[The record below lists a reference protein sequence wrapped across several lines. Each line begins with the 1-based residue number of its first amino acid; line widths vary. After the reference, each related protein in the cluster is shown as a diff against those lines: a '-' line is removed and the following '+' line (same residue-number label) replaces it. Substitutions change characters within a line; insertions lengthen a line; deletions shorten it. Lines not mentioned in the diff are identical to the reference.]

1 MLLFAGAATLGLS
14 RASAGVTPRAAVMV
28 DSDHDGVQ
36 DASDN
41 CVSLFN
47 PDQLDYDHDGIGDRC
62 DSSPYPPSYSE
73 VFFYPRNQATGE
85 LLAGACFHFQW
96 SPNANASPL
105 SGDGCPSGWFAWYY
119 VDNSGAA
126 LPDNTYSITDTQTSA
141 PSGCTGGLSSPH
153 TFTFGPGRYAAV
165 DMFYSCAGP
174 PPPPPPPAP
183 ISIEEPGGVE
193 PPPDPP
199 PVVAPVLTNVDG
211 NGSILSVGKRASA
224 GAPPRQ
230 PIRCGVVGVSCVSE
244 VAPGDKVTL
253 KAQAGSGYVFAGWTG
268 PCAGTGPCSVTAG
281 SSAAVGARFVPRRG
295 ARSVAIRLK
304 DPRIKASF
312 KQSSGSGTL
321 SLNGSISLP
330 ARLKIQLRRPGG
342 GPLLTKNLRVT
353 GGPFGLR
360 ALLKRGTLAGGAAL
374 FPGGFV
380 VSVTGTAGTISVPLQ
395 LRSIFLRSPTE
406 GVVRRS
412 YASTTPGGKPLKT
425 LPRGPKQAWAIFRFS
440 SQPTTGPLTVTWYDR
455 NGAPLGTREK
465 NNRPVIKTGIG
476 SDTAIPSG
484 TWRVDLKAGGRLIKQ
499 IRIRI
504 R

>member
-1 MLLFAGAATLGLS
+1 M
-14 RASAGVTPRAAVMV
+14 
-28 DSDHDGVQ
+28 
-36 DASDN
+36 
-41 CVSLFN
+41 
-47 PDQLDYDHDGIGDRC
+47 
-62 DSSPYPPSYSE
+62 
-73 VFFYPRNQATGE
+73 
-85 LLAGACFHFQW
+85 
-96 SPNANASPL
+96 
-105 SGDGCPSGWFAWYY
+105 
-119 VDNSGAA
+119 
-126 LPDNTYSITDTQTSA
+126 
-141 PSGCTGGLSSPH
+141 
-153 TFTFGPGRYAAV
+153 
-165 DMFYSCAGP
+165 
-174 PPPPPPPAP
+174 
-183 ISIEEPGGVE
+183 E

-199 PVVAPVLTNVDG
+199 PVVAPVLMNVQG
-211 NGSILSVGKRASA
+211 NGSIISVAVGKRASA

-230 PIRCGVVGVSCVSE
+230 PIRCGVIGVSCVSE
-244 VAPGDKVTL
+244 VAPGDKVTV

-281 SSAAVGARFVPRRG
+281 ASAAVGARFVPRRG
-295 ARSVAIRLK
+295 GRAVAIRLK

-312 KQSSGSGTL
+312 KQSAGSGRLT
-321 SLNGSISLP
+321 LNGSISLP

-380 VSVTGTAGTISVPLQ
+380 VSVTGKAGNISVPLQ
-395 LRSIFLRSPTE
+395 LRTIFLRSPTE

-425 LPRGPKQAWAIFRFS
+425 LPRGPRQAWAIFRFA
-440 SQPTTGPLTVTWYDR
+440 SQPTTGPLTVTWFDR
-455 NGAPLGTREK
+455 NGTPLGSREK

-484 TWRVDLKAGGRLIKQ
+484 TWRVDLKAGGRLIKKM
-499 IRIRI
+499 RIRI